1 MESNTLINP
10 NTYKGFDIFKVFMS
24 FLVVAIHVIPV
35 PKDGQFINSLIQ
47 SILDCAVP
55 YFFLVSGFLLAKKMD
70 RYPENKEKVIVDF
83 IKSSIKLYLIW
94 TFIYLPITLAGLVIN
109 DELNIKSGLFVIKNI
124 VFKGE
129 NFFSWPL
136 WYLLTLVYFGISLLI
151 SFKLKFQPKYLF
163 LSFYILFITLSII
176 FYKSSEHSVLYQFKK
191 FLTYHFAG
199 LRILYGLLIITSGFL
214 LAKNTLKISSIILI
228 IITII
233 FLLINSC
240 FHNFLTFHFLGL
252 ATICLFLISKRIR
265 MSHIKSTVVFRKTS
279 TVMYL
284 SHMIFYFII
293 LYVLNLKTLD
303 IALQYIIVVL
313 SCLILS
319 YFVIKVFK
327 ENTFINN
334 LFP

>member
-163 LSFYILFITLSII
+163 SSFYILFITLSII

-199 LRILYGLLIITSGFL
+199 LRILYGFLIITSGFL
-214 LAKNTLKISSIILI
+214 LAKNNLKISSIILI
-228 IITII
+228 ILTIV
-233 FLLINSC
+233 LLLLNSY
-240 FHNFLTFHFLGL
+240 FHNFLSFHFLVL
-252 ATICLFLISKRIR
+252 ATICLFQLSKSIR
-265 MSHIKSTVVFRKTS
+265 MNYIKSTIDFRKTS

-284 SHMIFYFII
+284 SHMIFYFIL
-293 LYVLNLKTLD
+293 LYVLNLKALD

-313 SCLILS
+313 FCLILS
-319 YFVIKVFK
+319 YFVIKVYK
-327 ENTFINN
+327 KNTFINT